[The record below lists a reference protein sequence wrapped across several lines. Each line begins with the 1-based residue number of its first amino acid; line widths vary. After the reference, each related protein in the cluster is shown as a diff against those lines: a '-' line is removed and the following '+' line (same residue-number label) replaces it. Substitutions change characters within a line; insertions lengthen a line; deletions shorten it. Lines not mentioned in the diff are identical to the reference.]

1 MKKKI
6 ISVLLAAVMVF
17 SLTACGGGSDKKSAD
32 GTCYNTYLDTDPT
45 TMDPVKGNDTYSM
58 GILRNIMEPLTR
70 LEEDGDKQERKGAGA
85 ESWESNDDGTVWTFH
100 LRDNKWSDG
109 EPVTADDYVYG
120 MKQTLDP
127 EAGSPNA
134 FYITCIKN
142 GEAIYN
148 GEKDV
153 SELGVKSS
161 R

>member
-6 ISVLLAAVMVF
+6 ISALLAAVMVF

-109 EPVTADDYVYG
+109 EPV
-120 MKQTLDP
+120 KQVQRLFNTFSRHLTRKLVHQMHFTLHVLRTVKQ
-127 EAGSPNA
+127 S
-134 FYITCIKN
+134 TM
-142 GEAIYN
+142 
-148 GEKDV
+148 EKKMY
-153 SELGVKSS
+153 LNLA
-161 R
+161 

>member
-6 ISVLLAAVMVF
+6 ISALLAAVMVF

-32 GTCYNTYLDTDPT
+32 GTYYNTYLDTDPT

-109 EPVTADDYVYG
+109 CLLYTSDAADD
-120 MKQTLDP
+120 
-127 EAGSPNA
+127 
-134 FYITCIKN
+134 
-142 GEAIYN
+142 
-148 GEKDV
+148 
-153 SELGVKSS
+153 
-161 R
+161 